1 MKKTG
6 LLLGLLMLSM
16 SLFTQV
22 LSAQEIN
29 FTNKKWSEVLKM
41 AEKQNKLIFVDVSA
55 DWCGPC
61 RQMENG
67 TFKNV
72 DVINFF
78 NENFINVRLMDDSE
92 ELDEFGITYEYD
104 AFPTMF
110 YINHEGEVVKK
121 IIGGQDSEELLTA
134 SNYAIHPEKSP
145 IYIAKAKL
153 QSGNYE
159 KEDLYEYILAA
170 FKEDGDYSKEVEEYL
185 SYYKPEDINEESVF
199 LVFYLSD
206 KDIYS
211 PFSKYFSKNYDE
223 LNSTYSEYAQKKMI
237 SIVSDHVEKYVA
249 SNNQTGLDDVVDFGS
264 TAFERDVL
272 VEYIDKVK
280 E

>member
-6 LLLGLLMLSM
+6 LLLVVFMLSI
-16 SLFTQV
+16 FTQA

-29 FTNKKWSEVLKM
+29 FTNKKWSKVLMM
-41 AEKQNKLIFVDVSA
+41 AKKQNKLIFVDVSA

-61 RQMENG
+61 KQMEKN

-110 YINHEGEVVKK
+110 YINHKGEVVKK
-121 IIGGQDSEELLTA
+121 IVGGQDAEELLTA
-134 SNYAIHPEKSP
+134 SDYAIHPEKSP
-145 IYIAKAKL
+145 INIAKAKL
-153 QSGNYE
+153 KSGNYE
-159 KEDLYEYILAA
+159 KEDLYDYILAA
-170 FKEDGDYSKEVEEYL
+170 FQEDGDYSKEVEEYL
-185 SYYKPEDINEESVF
+185 SYYNPEDINEESVF
-199 LVFYLSD
+199 IVFYLSE

-211 PFSKYFSKNYDE
+211 PFSKYFSKNYVE
-223 LNSTYSEYAQKKMI
+223 LNSTYSDYAEEKMI
-237 SIVSDHVEKYVA
+237 SMVSDHVEKYVA
-249 SNNQTGLDDVVDFGS
+249 SNNQSGLDDVVAFGS
-264 TAFERDVL
+264 TAFEREVL
-272 VEYIDKVK
+272 VEFIDMVK